1 MLELHL
7 CWGCFSKW
15 VASAFRKFFARSA
28 FARVVLEAHLS
39 NGTMFL
45 FFSFPS
51 FNTHLFEVFSMDH
64 QEQGDIAGFERD
76 QSLAIFFLLFLYSL
90 FSVHDSHVERGLL
103 SAFIEVFSFSY
114 LKGGS

>member
-28 FARVVLEAHLS
+28 FARVVLEAHLT

-64 QEQGDIAGFERD
+64 QEQGDIAGSERD
-76 QSLAIFFLLFLYSL
+76 QSSTYSSCSFYSL
-90 FSVHDSHVERGLL
+90 FSVHDSLVERGLL